1 MDQQQRPDWTQPV
14 RNKIGRL
21 TRSPLTKYVLGQV
34 TPRNDFRFLM
44 DNRWIFIAKLSEG
57 TLGKETAS
65 LMGSLIV
72 SQFHFAA
79 LSRADTEEHNRV
91 PFYFYADE
99 FQSFV
104 TPSFNLMLS
113 EDRKYGLHL
122 TLANQ
127 SASQLAEEVR
137 KAIFANVATIVGFQM
152 GFQDRELLA
161 PIFYPYNEQHFREL
175 AHFHAFVN
183 SGEEVFRLKTR
194 KPLKNNN
201 KNKKILEQVSRE
213 RYGVPRESTDERLR
227 QCLKDF

>member
-1 MDQQQRPDWTQPV
+1 
-14 RNKIGRL
+14 
-21 TRSPLTKYVLGQV
+21 V

-44 DNRWIFIAKLSEG
+44 DNRRIFIAKLSEG

-79 LSRADTEEHNRV
+79 LSRADIAPAKRV

-104 TPSFNLMLS
+104 TPSFKLMLS

-127 SASQLAEEVR
+127 SPSQLTEEVR
-137 KAIFANVATIVGFQM
+137 DSIFANVSTFISFQL
-152 GFQDRELLA
+152 GFQDRELVA
-161 PIFYPYNEQHFREL
+161 PIFHPYTDQHFREL
-175 AHFHAFVN
+175 DRFHAFVN
-183 SGEEVFRLKTR
+183 SDEQEVFRLKTR
-194 KPLKNNN
+194 KPLKKNSKNNE
-201 KNKKILEQVSRE
+201 ILKQVSRE
-213 RYGVPRESTDERLR
+213 RYGVPRGSTDERLL
-227 QCLKDF
+227 QCQRIGL